1 MRSGKI
7 VIGYT
12 PPSHRST
19 ERSTDLTPKSAM
31 LSPLFKKATLYTYLL
46 EKEMM
51 VNGQENGLKGQ
62 HNLAQG
68 KRSGALDWKA
78 GRRIV
83 RAITFIK
90 EKILFRTREIT
101 ICLREM
107 MSCNSVRKELF
118 ALFIESSRTV
128 FLCILYPGR
137 RFVRSS
143 RNYAL
148 G

>member
-12 PPSHRST
+12 PPSH
-19 ERSTDLTPKSAM
+19 RSTDLTPKSAM

-107 MSCNSVRKELF
+107 MSCNSVRKGV
-118 ALFIESSRTV
+118 I
-128 FLCILYPGR
+128 G
-137 RFVRSS
+137 FVHRIPADGFSPAFHTQGDVSDRSS
-143 RNYAL
+143 RNFAL